1 LSRHNRAGHSCAR
14 QVDAGQFEPMA
25 SGRGFFTYKDGDG
38 VDVIVQ
44 NLKEVPPEYRAQARL
59 LEPGSVSPS
68 SQKAQADGPGPA
80 ARVETTTASIGRG
93 FSVHWP
99 SFAVGAGTSFI
110 VGLVL
115 VLVLRR
121 HSRVLSL
128 LVAALGMVAF
138 GVGYLTFLRQQVGL
152 KPAGWATPATILD
165 DARSAAAAAQK
176 QINQQE
182 KALNEIDK
190 TR

>member
-1 LSRHNRAGHSCAR
+1 
-14 QVDAGQFEPMA
+14 MA
-25 SGRGFFTYKDGDG
+25 SGRGFYTYKDADG

-44 NLKEVPPEYRAQARL
+44 NLKEVPAEYRSQARL
-59 LEPGSVSPS
+59 LEPGSVSAPAS
-68 SQKAQADGPGPA
+68 RKAQADGSEPG
-80 ARVETTTASIGRG
+80 ARVETTTASIGHG

-99 SFAVGAGTSFI
+99 SFAVGAGTSSI

-152 KPAGWATPATILD
+152 QPAGWATPATILN

-176 QINQQE
+176 QIDKQE

>member
-1 LSRHNRAGHSCAR
+1 
-14 QVDAGQFEPMA
+14 MA
-25 SGRGFFTYKDGDG
+25 SGRGFYAYKDGDG

-44 NLKEVPPEYRAQARL
+44 NLKEVPAEYRAQARP
-59 LEPGSVSPS
+59 LEPGSVNAPAID
-68 SQKAQADGPGPA
+68 KAQTNVAGPGT
-80 ARVETTTASIGRG
+80 RVGTTTALVGRG
-93 FSVHWP
+93 FAVHWP
-99 SFAVGAGTSFI
+99 SFAVGAGTSSI

-138 GVGYLTFLRQQVGL
+138 GIGYLTFIRQQVGL
-152 KPAGWATPATILD
+152 KPAGWATPATILN

-182 KALNEIDK
+182 KTLNEIDK

>member
-1 LSRHNRAGHSCAR
+1 
-14 QVDAGQFEPMA
+14 MA
-25 SGRGFFTYKDGDG
+25 SGRGFFAYKDGDG

-59 LEPGSVSPS
+59 LEPGNVSQPA
-68 SQKAQADGPGPA
+68 SQKAQVDGPGSA
-80 ARVETTTASIGRG
+80 ARVEAITASAGRG

-99 SFAVGAGTSFI
+99 SFAVGAGTSLF

-152 KPAGWATPATILD
+152 QPAGWATPATILN

-176 QINQQE
+176 QIKQQE
-182 KALNEIDK
+182 KVLNEIEK